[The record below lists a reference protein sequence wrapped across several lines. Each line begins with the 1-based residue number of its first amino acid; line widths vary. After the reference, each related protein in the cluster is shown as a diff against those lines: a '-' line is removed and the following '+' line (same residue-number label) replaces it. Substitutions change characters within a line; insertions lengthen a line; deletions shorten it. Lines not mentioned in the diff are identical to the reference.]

1 MNLFIFTS
9 KIRKPSFVENLH
21 LWKHKV
27 TEERV
32 SHTDAEFTNC
42 NKLKALDIHILLL
55 EKCYAH
61 NSKDNVSQEPFRFSR
76 TEKLGPQAD
85 KAKMSHIPLR
95 TD

>member
-1 MNLFIFTS
+1 M
-9 KIRKPSFVENLH
+9 ENLH

-76 TEKLGPQAD
+76 QKNWGHRLTKQ
-85 KAKMSHIPLR
+85 K
-95 TD
+95 